1 MGQPVTVLPGFTNVW
16 LPVGAGGTYDAGDTV
31 VLTDAEF
38 ATLTDT
44 DFNDQVLDTS
54 ASPVSDPDRSAY
66 PLVVSVFEAA
76 PYIQD
81 LDSRVSYIEGEL

>member
-16 LPVGAGGTYDAGDTV
+16 LPVGAGGTYNEGDTV

-54 ASPVSDPDRSAY
+54 ASAVSDPDRSAY

-81 LDSRVSYIEGEL
+81 LDSRVSYIEGQL

>member
-16 LPVGAGGTYDAGDTV
+16 LPVGAGGTYNEGDTV
-31 VLTDAEF
+31 VLTNSEF

-44 DFNDQVLDTS
+44 DFNDRVLDTS

-66 PLVVSVFEAA
+66 PLVVSVSEAA

-81 LDSRVSYIEGEL
+81 LDSRVSYIEGQL

>member
-1 MGQPVTVLPGFTNVW
+1 MGQPVTVLPGFNNVW
-16 LPVGAGGTYDAGDTV
+16 LPVGAGGTYNEGDTV

-54 ASPVSDPDRSAY
+54 ASAESDPDRSAY